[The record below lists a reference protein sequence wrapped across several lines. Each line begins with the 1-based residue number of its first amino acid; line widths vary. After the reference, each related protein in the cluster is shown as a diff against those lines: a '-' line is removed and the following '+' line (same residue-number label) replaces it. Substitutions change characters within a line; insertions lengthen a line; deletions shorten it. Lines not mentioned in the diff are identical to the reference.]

1 MACMHFWLDHY
12 ISAAFMQVSS
22 VFKMGSLPGHY
33 LQASHELS
41 ADLHKWLVGD
51 QKMQQCVSEHFQ
63 LIFHTRWP
71 DMCIYVAHLHMS
83 MGHNAGLPTG
93 LRPCCSPGIGSTHT
107 AALVVSFMY

>member
-1 MACMHFWLDHY
+1 MDVLCMCMSIEAALRKITRSTMPGYCNSISSSEFEIWHACNSGWTT

-51 QKMQQCVSEHFQ
+51 
-63 LIFHTRWP
+63 
-71 DMCIYVAHLHMS
+71 
-83 MGHNAGLPTG
+83 
-93 LRPCCSPGIGSTHT
+93 
-107 AALVVSFMY
+107 